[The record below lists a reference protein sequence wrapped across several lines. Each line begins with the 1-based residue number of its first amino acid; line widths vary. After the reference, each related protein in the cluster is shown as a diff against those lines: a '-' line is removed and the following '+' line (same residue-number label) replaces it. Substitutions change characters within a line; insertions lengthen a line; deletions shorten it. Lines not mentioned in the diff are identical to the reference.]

1 MSTSRLSSFHGTGA
15 PARSDLPQPC
25 YEGPAMFWIHPRWV
39 YPRQP
44 YLTQVLTC
52 HTQVLICSSEWPTH
66 IKFCHI
72 LAKFWPILIPN
83 QLLTY
88 SRQVFSTL
96 AKLWPTSPFSLAK
109 FWPTSSFSLAKFWPT
124 SSFSLAK
131 FWPPALAKFQPAQG
145 LLWSTLTYLYPCP
158 R

>member
-1 MSTSRLSSFHGTGA
+1 MEQVGQQCSGYTLDEFTHATHI
-15 PARSDLPQPC
+15 L
-25 YEGPAMFWIHPRWV
+25 
-39 YPRQP
+39 
-44 YLTQVLTC
+44 YLTQDLSC
-52 HTQVLICSSEWPTH
+52 HTQVLICSSKWPTH

-124 SSFSLAK
+124 KSF
-131 FWPPALAKFQPAQG
+131 
-145 LLWSTLTYLYPCP
+145 LLSDLQVLSIYQSFELTYKFFLP
-158 R
+158 RKVLTHKFCLPSLPFSRMG